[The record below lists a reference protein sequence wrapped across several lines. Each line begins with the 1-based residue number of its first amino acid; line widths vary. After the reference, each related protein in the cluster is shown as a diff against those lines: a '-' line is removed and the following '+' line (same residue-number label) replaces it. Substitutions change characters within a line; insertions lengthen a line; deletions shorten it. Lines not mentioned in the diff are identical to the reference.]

1 MASAG
6 AVVTAGGCECSA
18 SECFATPRGR
28 CSPAVSGPPFPSRSS
43 PEILWLGAWAA
54 RHATVLEPTSV
65 VLTFVVGCGLV
76 LCDAVLFTAALAACS
91 VGRQR
96 AHHGGSVVSH
106 GGTPLGSNA
115 RGPLSA
121 SSAVAV
127 SSSTSCKRIAA
138 THASADS
145 AHPVNDA
152 SVGTIGGL
160 VGGRGAPRCCC
171 CCRRLPGTG
180 WCRCSPALPVGSDFA
195 QGIASSASAVSGK
208 KRCSCS

>member
-1 MASAG
+1 MIVHRPSSALRCTRTLVALGMRVDTLDAEREQLAPPRQVLMASAG

-96 AHHGGSVVSH
+96 AHHGGSVVSLRA
-106 GGTPLGSNA
+106 PPSPSPPPPA
-115 RGPLSA
+115 
-121 SSAVAV
+121 
-127 SSSTSCKRIAA
+127 
-138 THASADS
+138 ASA
-145 AHPVNDA
+145 
-152 SVGTIGGL
+152 
-160 VGGRGAPRCCC
+160 
-171 CCRRLPGTG
+171 
-180 WCRCSPALPVGSDFA
+180 
-195 QGIASSASAVSGK
+195 
-208 KRCSCS
+208 